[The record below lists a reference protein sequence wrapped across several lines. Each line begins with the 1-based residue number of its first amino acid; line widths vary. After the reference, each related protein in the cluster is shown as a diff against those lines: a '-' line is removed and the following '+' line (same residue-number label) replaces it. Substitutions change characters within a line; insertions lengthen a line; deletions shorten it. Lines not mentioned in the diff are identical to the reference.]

1 MKVSIQSVNFNADKK
16 LVNYVEKKI
25 KGLEKFYDKIIGVE
39 VFLKVQ
45 KTSDKENKISEF
57 KITIPGADLIV
68 KKNTKLLKKGFLW
81 RSSR

>member
-16 LVNYVEKKI
+16 LVNYVEKKS

-45 KTSDKENKISEF
+45 KIN
-57 KITIPGADLIV
+57 PGVLIMLLV
-68 KKNTKLLKKGFLW
+68 HQKVGGILMLLKKTEKQ
-81 RSSR
+81 RIHYQ